1 MTEPL
6 LRAEGLSRTFEGRRR
21 LFRDTSQ
28 VRAVVELDLVL
39 DRGAALGIVGESGC
53 GKSTLARLLLRL
65 IPPSA
70 GRVSFDGRD
79 ITALDESAM
88 RPLRRRMQLIHQNP
102 SAALDPRLT
111 AEDAV
116 AEPLR
121 IHGVVSGRALRDR
134 VAGLLAEVGP
144 PSAFLHRFP
153 HELSGGQKQRV
164 CIARALAL
172 EPDLLVLDE
181 PTSALDVS
189 VQAQILDVLDA
200 LRARR
205 GLAYLFISHNLAVV
219 RQVCERVAVMYLGRI
234 VEEGS
239 AAEVLGAPRHPYTRA
254 LLGSVPRLAASGV
267 PPSVPGEPPNP
278 AAPPPGCAFS
288 PRCPIVAPE
297 CRSAMPALEPC
308 GDGHSCAARAPPDRR
323 PAGANIPAVQ
333 GPVGPWRGGLEGQAP
348 LQCRP
353 TPQAQ
358 PTTHARRAS
367 RSALPPAPTPS
378 LPRRSRAGTPRR
390 RHSRA
395 PCRSPAARR

>member
-1 MTEPL
+1 MTQPL
-6 LRAEGLSRTFEGRRR
+6 LRAENLSKTYEGKGG
-21 LFRDTSQ
+21 LFRAA
-28 VRAVVELDLVL
+28 RAVQAVAELDLAL

-65 IPPSA
+65 IPLSA
-70 GRVSFDGRD
+70 GRIAFDGQD
-79 ITALDESAM
+79 ITALDEAAM

-121 IHGVVSGRALRDR
+121 VQGLAAGRALRDR
-134 VAGLLAEVGP
+134 VAALLSEVGLP
-144 PSAFLHRFP
+144 PAFLHRFP

-189 VQAQILDVLDA
+189 VQAQILDVLDG

-234 VEEGS
+234 VEEGT

-254 LLGSVPRLAASGV
+254 LLASVPRLEAQGIAPAA
-267 PPSVPGEPPNP
+267 PGEPPNP
-278 AAPPPGCAFS
+278 ASPPPGCAFH
-288 PRCPIVAPE
+288 PRCPIAVPA
-297 CRSAMPALEPC
+297 CREAMPPLASLA
-308 GDGHSCAARAPPDRR
+308 DGHRLRCPRTLEV
-323 PAGANIPAVQ
+323 PA
-333 GPVGPWRGGLEGQAP
+333 
-348 LQCRP
+348 
-353 TPQAQ
+353 
-358 PTTHARRAS
+358 
-367 RSALPPAPTPS
+367 
-378 LPRRSRAGTPRR
+378 
-390 RHSRA
+390 
-395 PCRSPAARR
+395 

>member
-1 MTEPL
+1 MTGPL
-6 LRAEGLSRTFEGRRR
+6 LQAKGLTKTFEGRHG
-21 LFRDTSQ
+21 LFRRPPRVQ
-28 VRAVVELDLVL
+28 AVAELDLTI

-65 IPPSA
+65 IPLTA
-70 GRVSFDGRD
+70 GSIVFDGRD
-79 ITALDESAM
+79 ITRLDEAAM

-121 IHGVVSGRALRDR
+121 VQSVASGRALRDR
-134 VAGLLAEVGP
+134 VAALLSEVGLP
-144 PSAFLHRFP
+144 AAFLHRYP

-219 RQVCERVAVMYLGRI
+219 RQVCERVAVMYLGRV
-234 VEEGS
+234 VEEGT
-239 AAEVLGAPRHPYTRA
+239 AAAVLGAPRHPYTRA
-254 LLGSVPRLAASGV
+254 LLESVPRLDTRGIARIA
-267 PPSVPGEPPNP
+267 PGEPPNP
-278 AAPPPGCAFS
+278 VAPPPGCAFH
-288 PRCPIVAPE
+288 PRCPAAVAA
-297 CRSAMPALEPC
+297 CRTGMPPLDLLE
-308 GDGHSCAARAPPDRR
+308 DGHRVRCPRVMEAAA
-323 PAGANIPAVQ
+323 
-333 GPVGPWRGGLEGQAP
+333 
-348 LQCRP
+348 
-353 TPQAQ
+353 
-358 PTTHARRAS
+358 
-367 RSALPPAPTPS
+367 
-378 LPRRSRAGTPRR
+378 
-390 RHSRA
+390 
-395 PCRSPAARR
+395 

>member
-1 MTEPL
+1 MTELL
-6 LRAEGLSRTFEGRRR
+6 LRAEGLSRNFEGRRR
-21 LFRDTSQ
+21 LFHETPR
-28 VRAVVELDLVL
+28 VRAVAELDLTL
-39 DRGAALGIVGESGC
+39 DRGAALGLVGERGC

-65 IPPSA
+65 IPLSD
-70 GRVSFDGRD
+70 GRITFDGRD
-79 ITALDESAM
+79 ITDLDESAM

-102 SAALDPRLT
+102 AAALDPRLT

-121 IHGVVSGRALRDR
+121 IHGVLSGRALRDR
-134 VAGLLAEVGP
+134 VAALLAEVGL

-189 VQAQILDVLDA
+189 VQAQILDVLEA

-239 AAEVLGAPRHPYTRA
+239 AAEVLSAPRHPYTRA
-254 LLGSVPRLAASGV
+254 LLESVPRLGAQAA
-267 PPSVPGEPPNP
+267 PAAAPGEPPNP
-278 AAPPPGCAFS
+278 ASPPPGCAFH
-288 PRCPIVAPE
+288 PRCALAVAA
-297 CRSAMPALEPC
+297 CRAPMPPPVTL
-308 GDGHSCAARAPPDRR
+308 GDGHRLRC
-323 PAGANIPAVQ
+323 
-333 GPVGPWRGGLEGQAP
+333 
-348 LQCRP
+348 
-353 TPQAQ
+353 
-358 PTTHARRAS
+358 
-367 RSALPPAPTPS
+367 
-378 LPRRSRAGTPRR
+378 PRVA
-390 RHSRA
+390 
-395 PCRSPAARR
+395 

>member
-21 LFRDTSQ
+21 LFRDTPQ
-28 VRAVVELDLVL
+28 VRAVAELDLVL

-70 GRVSFDGRD
+70 GRITFDGRD

-134 VAGLLAEVGP
+134 IAGLLAEVGLP
-144 PSAFLHRFP
+144 PAFLHRFP

-200 LRARR
+200 LRTRR

-288 PRCPIVAPE
+288 PRCPIAAPE
-297 CRSAMPALEPC
+297 CRTAMPPLVTL
-308 GDGHSCAARAPPDRR
+308 GDGRRLRCPRAA
-323 PAGANIPAVQ
+323 
-333 GPVGPWRGGLEGQAP
+333 
-348 LQCRP
+348 
-353 TPQAQ
+353 
-358 PTTHARRAS
+358 
-367 RSALPPAPTPS
+367 
-378 LPRRSRAGTPRR
+378 
-390 RHSRA
+390 
-395 PCRSPAARR
+395 

>member
-1 MTEPL
+1 MTGPL
-6 LRAEGLSRTFEGRRR
+6 IRAEGLAKTFEAKRGSFRAARRV
-21 LFRDTSQ
+21 Q
-28 VRAVVELDLVL
+28 AVAELDLAL
-39 DRGAALGIVGESGC
+39 PRGAALGIVGESGC

-70 GRVSFDGRD
+70 GRITFDGRD
-79 ITALDESAM
+79 ITALDEVAM

-121 IHGVVSGRALRDR
+121 VQRIATGRALRDR
-134 VAGLLAEVGP
+134 VAALLSEVGLP
-144 PSAFLHRFP
+144 PAFLHRFP

-189 VQAQILDVLDA
+189 VQAQILDVLDG
-200 LRARR
+200 LRARH

-234 VEEGS
+234 VEEGT

-254 LLGSVPRLAASGV
+254 LLASVPRLAAQGL
-267 PPSVPGEPPNP
+267 PPAAPGEPPNP
-278 AAPPPGCAFS
+278 AAPPPGCAFE
-288 PRCPIVAPE
+288 PRCPIAAE
-297 CRSAMPALEPC
+297 ACRAAMPPLVAAA
-308 GDGHSCAARAPPDRR
+308 DGHLLRCPRAN
-323 PAGANIPAVQ
+323 G
-333 GPVGPWRGGLEGQAP
+333 
-348 LQCRP
+348 
-353 TPQAQ
+353 
-358 PTTHARRAS
+358 
-367 RSALPPAPTPS
+367 
-378 LPRRSRAGTPRR
+378 GTP
-390 RHSRA
+390 
-395 PCRSPAARR
+395 